1 VLKEAKDETVPLLEA
16 LFYLAFDS
24 QAMITRDVNICRCLS
39 SYRASVDLRE
49 PRKPDLTIWFES
61 VAPDGLT
68 TAETLSAISKRA
80 HELAEEQ
87 HLCFIN
93 TILPQLTSEGI
104 YLVPP
109 QEINNQQA
117 RFLEDFFQRTL
128 YPILTPLAID
138 PGHPFPYL
146 ANRSLC
152 FVVSLHTT
160 VASRLPHAD
169 LSILHIP
176 AYVVPRFISLPAR
189 EGQHAFVLLEDVL
202 RRYVPQLYLGFESS
216 PAMQSG

>member
-1 VLKEAKDETVPLLEA
+1 
-16 LFYLAFDS
+16 
-24 QAMITRDVNICRCLS
+24 MITRDVNICRCLS
-39 SYRASVDLRE
+39 SYRASADLRE

-68 TAETLSAISKRA
+68 PAETLSAISKRA

-104 YLVPP
+104 HLVRP
-109 QEINNQQA
+109 QAINNQQA

-146 ANRSLC
+146 ANRS
-152 FVVSLHTT
+152 F
-160 VASRLPHAD
+160 AS
-169 LSILHIP
+169 
-176 AYVVPRFISLPAR
+176 
-189 EGQHAFVLLEDVL
+189 
-202 RRYVPQLYLGFESS
+202 SS
-216 PAMQSG
+216 PCIQLQPPACRTLIFQSFTFLRM